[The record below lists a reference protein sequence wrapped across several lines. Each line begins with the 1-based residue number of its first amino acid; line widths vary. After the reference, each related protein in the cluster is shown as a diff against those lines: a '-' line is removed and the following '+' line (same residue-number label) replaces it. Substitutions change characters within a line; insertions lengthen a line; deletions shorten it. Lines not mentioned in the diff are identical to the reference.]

1 MSNFHTAVRNLP
13 GTGLQRPPLHQKQDT
28 LNIPTKGNTFRF
40 DTLVCTCTESCCII
54 VYLSAE
60 KRQHPCHVLCI
71 GAVIVVVVLMIGF
84 VWQMKSSGIC
94 QPYIPPMNVDSSD
107 IMSSDKLDKVNTFN
121 PAAPD
126 KPDLYD
132 FDRNQGVKIHVHVS
146 EYTIVCTAVVL
157 VLVAVIYM
165 YLTNG
170 AHSL

>member
-1 MSNFHTAVRNLP
+1 MSNLY

-40 DTLVCTCTESCCII
+40 DTLVCMCTESCCII

-60 KRQHPCHVLCI
+60 KRQHPSHVLCI
-71 GAVIVVVVLMIGF
+71 GAVTIVLLMIGF
-84 VWQMKSSGIC
+84 VWSSGIC

-121 PAAPD
+121 PTAPD

-132 FDRNQGVKIHVHVS
+132 FDRNQPGVKIHVHVS
-146 EYTIVCTAVVL
+146 ECTIVCTAVVF

-165 YLTNG
+165 YLN
-170 AHSL
+170 